1 MIPRGSMMAGAL
13 PFFLVVG
20 LLALSWWTITSMW
33 KQSKQS
39 EEDDQPKDM
48 STKDYLTIVFIV
60 IAVLMVFPRAPELIA
75 PLLG

>member
-1 MIPRGSMMAGAL
+1 MMAGAL

-39 EEDDQPKDM
+39 DEKDQPKDM
-48 STKDYLTIVFIV
+48 STKDYLTVVVIV
-60 IAVLMVFPRAPELIA
+60 IAVLVVFPRAPELIA
-75 PLLG
+75 PLLE

>member
-1 MIPRGSMMAGAL
+1 MMAGAL

-39 EEDDQPKDM
+39 DEKDQPKDM
-48 STKDYLTIVFIV
+48 STKDYLTIVVIV
-60 IAVLMVFPRAPELIA
+60 IAVLVVFPRAPELID
-75 PLLG
+75 PLLE

>member
-1 MIPRGSMMAGAL
+1 MTPLGSMVAGAL

-75 PLLG
+75 PLLE

>member
-13 PFFLVVG
+13 PFILVVG

-39 EEDDQPKDM
+39 EEDDQPKKM
-48 STKDYLTIVFIV
+48 STKDYLTIILIV

-75 PLLG
+75 PHLE

>member
-13 PFFLVVG
+13 PFILVVG

-39 EEDDQPKDM
+39 EEDDQPKKM
-48 STKDYLTIVFIV
+48 STKDYLTIILIV

-75 PLLG
+75 PLLE

>member
-1 MIPRGSMMAGAL
+1 MRFGGSIVAGAL
-13 PFFLVVG
+13 PFFLIVG

-39 EEDDQPKDM
+39 EEEDQPKKM
-48 STKDYLTIVFIV
+48 SIRDYLTIVFIV

-75 PLLG
+75 PLLE